1 MAVAHVTIGSLR
13 IPPDSF
19 DDVRV
24 QLTPFYFVKDF
35 MIVQQMGNW
44 FLLNALKLSFYN
56 VLLLMPLGFF
66 LGFLFEVKRK
76 RSAIFLVF
84 LTSLLIE
91 TVQWILSATG
101 FIWGRTFNVDDLLL
115 NTIGGLIGFVMYK
128 IVQKIISRK
137 KVRKISNNE
146 RISGLNSSL

>member
-1 MAVAHVTIGSLR
+1 MAVAHVTIGSLH
-13 IPPDSF
+13 IPPDSLGY
-19 DDVRV
+19 VRV
-24 QLTPFYFVKDF
+24 QLIPFYFVKDF
-35 MIVQQMGNW
+35 MTVQQMGNW

-56 VLLLMPLGFF
+56 VLLLMPLGFY

-76 RSAIFLVF
+76 ASAILLVF

-91 TVQWILSATG
+91 TVQWILSAAG
-101 FIWGRTFNVDDLLL
+101 VIWSRTFNVDDLLL
-115 NTIGGLIGFVMYK
+115 NTIGGLIGYVVFK
-128 IVQKIISRK
+128 IVQKVSSRK